1 MSDTLDPPLIAA
13 FWARVRAMF
22 ERCHRVIVEPE
33 PLTPP
38 SRRSITA
45 WLALIETI
53 VRKLLFAEAVRLR
66 ADEAPRKARGP
77 RLTLISLHSAPL
89 QTQAQPHTHA
99 VGVNRHAPASAR
111 FKLAVPSTVLAIAES
126 RAPHVRALWGPSPPT
141 SFTRSPQQRQ
151 GKRTAPSARLAQRL
165 EALQRVLADPA
176 PHIRRFARLLKRL
189 RPAYA
194 DRYARSCAASQSID
208 EKDPRLIIEAMA
220 LALTAAMIFI
230 NSS

>member
-77 RLTLISLHSAPL
+77 QLTLIPLHNVKL
-89 QTQAQPHTHA
+89 QTQARSRTRTA
-99 VGVNRHAPASAR
+99 VARSAHAR
-111 FKLAVPSTVLAIAES
+111 FRLAVPSDVLAVAES
-126 RAPHVRALWGPSPPT
+126 RAPHVRALWGPSQPPRADT
-141 SFTRSPQQRQ
+141 HTPARDQRE
-151 GKRTAPSARLAQRL
+151 RVEPPARLALRL
-165 EALQRVLADPA
+165 EALRSVLTDPA
-176 PHIRRFARLLKRL
+176 PHVRRFARVLARL

-194 DRYARSCAASQSID
+194 DRYALSCAGSQGVDS
-208 EKDPRLIIEAMA
+208 KDPRLIIEAIA
-220 LALTAAMIFI
+220 LALTAATIFI